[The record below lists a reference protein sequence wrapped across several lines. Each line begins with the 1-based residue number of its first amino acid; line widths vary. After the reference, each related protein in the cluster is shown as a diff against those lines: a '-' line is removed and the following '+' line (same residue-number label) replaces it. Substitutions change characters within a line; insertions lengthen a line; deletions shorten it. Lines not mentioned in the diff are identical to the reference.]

1 MEFNNLDQA
10 VSYIQKIVTDELD
23 VIGEKMEEIMNEVL
37 MQETGYDK
45 RTPNMYERSGD
56 FADIVTSEQ
65 VGHMEI
71 DGVFQDNGGWVD
83 KHGSHYFPLNRW
95 EEGTVWAPGYT
106 DDNPVYYPATNV
118 VRNSVMAIDVKIPME
133 LKERLLARGL
143 RVV

>member
-1 MEFNNLDQA
+1 MEFNNLDQV
-10 VSYIQKIVTDELD
+10 VSYIERIVVDELD
-23 VIGEKMEEIMNEVL
+23 VVGEKMEEIMNEVL

-45 RTPNMYERSGD
+45 RTPNMYDRTGD
-56 FADIVTSEQ
+56 FEDIVTSEQ
-65 VGHMEI
+65 VGHMEV
-71 DGVFQDNGGWVD
+71 DGVFRDNGRWVD
-83 KHGSHYFPLNRW
+83 KHGSHYFALNRW
-95 EEGTVWAPGYT
+95 EKGTVWAPGYT